1 MRCESNRCKSSPR
14 SKFRAIALPP
24 GTIGCTLA
32 ALVGPESAVEL
43 IRKHWPATR
52 ELLEED
58 VFGAVLVPPP
68 TTLYLSVSL
77 TGAEYY
83 HELSA
88 REQLSVVRVLSAGQ

>member
-32 ALVGPESAVEL
+32 ALVGPEQALEL
-43 IRKHWPATR
+43 IQKHWPATR

-58 VFGAVLVPPP
+58 AYAALLVPPP
-68 TTLYLSVSL
+68 TTLFLTVSL

-83 HELSA
+83 HELSV
-88 REQLSVVRVLSAGQ
+88 REQASVVKALSAGQ